1 MNEPSPA
8 VTRGNPGRHRGDP
21 GGVRETAESPMTVP
35 LSGYRLL
42 VAYANNSTFTVTT
55 SQYLNAFR
63 DFSAADVHYLHVTQ
77 DARPVVDLDRYDAV
91 LISYCA
97 RLCIPRYVSE
107 GFLRL
112 MDGYQGVRA
121 IAIQDEYEAVEA
133 ERKGLD
139 RLRPHVV
146 FTCVPPD
153 QREAVYPSSR
163 YPSTAFVQVL
173 TGYAPH
179 QLPMRHATRP
189 LSTRPVHL
197 GYRGRDIGPRYGR
210 LAVMKAEI
218 GNMVG
223 AAAARRGLA
232 CDIAIDEA
240 SRIYGDAWYE
250 WLGNCR
256 CVLGSESGSNI
267 FDFDGSIA
275 EGCAKFGRDRL
286 PQALRNR
293 IDELDR
299 SFAMGQASP
308 RIFEAAA
315 MGTAMA
321 LYRGRYSGILKPDR
335 HYIPIELDHS
345 NLDEVLD
352 RVQDTEHLD
361 AMVDR
366 TRADLIDSGR
376 YSYAAFVRVVQNAL
390 AEALRGRLPRGGAA
404 PVQPAI
410 TRLSDPPLDEMP
422 TSEPR
427 HFDSFQLRHLL
438 KQLETRPRSAAAA
451 FLRRLKR
458 SKPSRIQRLIDTVRG
473 KKRP

>member
-1 MNEPSPA
+1 MKAS
-8 VTRGNPGRHRGDP
+8 
-21 GGVRETAESPMTVP
+21 

-42 VAYANNSTFTVTT
+42 VAYANNSTFTATT
-55 SQYLNAFR
+55 AEYLSSFR
-63 DFSAADVHYLHVTQ
+63 DFSSADVHYLHVTH

-91 LISYCA
+91 LLSYCV
-97 RLCIPRYVSE
+97 RLCIPGYVSE
-107 GFLRL
+107 RFLRL
-112 MDGYQGVRA
+112 MDRYKGVRA
-121 IAIQDEYEAVEA
+121 IAIQDEYEAVEK
-133 ERKGLD
+133 ERLGLD

-146 FTCVPPD
+146 LTCVPPD

-163 YPSTAFVQVL
+163 YPNTSFVHVL
-173 TGYAPH
+173 TGYTPSH
-179 QLPMRHATRP
+179 LPLRHATRP
-189 LSTRPVHL
+189 ISKRPVHI

-218 GNMVG
+218 GNVVG
-223 AAAARRGLA
+223 AAAARRGLS
-232 CDIAIDEA
+232 CDIAKDEA

-275 EGCAKFGRDRL
+275 EECMKYGRDSL

-293 IDELDR
+293 IEELDR

-308 RIFEAAA
+308 RIFEAAS

-321 LYRGRYSGILKPDR
+321 LYRGRYSGILEADR
-335 HYIPIELDHS
+335 HYIPIEPDHS

-352 RVQDTEHLD
+352 RVQDTKHLE

-366 TRADLIDSGR
+366 ARGDLIDSGR
-376 YSYAAFVRVVQNAL
+376 FSYAAFVNVVEAAL
-390 AEALRGRLPRGGAA
+390 AHALGHCAPRGGTVK
-404 PVQPAI
+404 VQPAI
-410 TRLSDPPLDEMP
+410 TKLSDPPLDETP

-438 KQLETRPRSAAAA
+438 SQLQAPSGATTVA
-451 FLRRLKR
+451 FSRRLKR
-458 SKPSRIQRLIDTVRG
+458 FKPTPIQRMIDRVRG
-473 KKRP
+473 KKRS